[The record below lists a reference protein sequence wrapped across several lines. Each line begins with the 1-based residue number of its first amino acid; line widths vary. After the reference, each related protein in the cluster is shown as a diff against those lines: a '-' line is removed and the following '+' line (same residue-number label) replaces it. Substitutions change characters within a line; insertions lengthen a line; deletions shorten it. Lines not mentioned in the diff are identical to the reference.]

1 MSELWN
7 TSALSQVDKVTFNWK
22 IENFPSVLRIFGVNG
37 FESHEFKVTSSD
49 GMVHALKL
57 KFTKSPIET
66 TSLKVNGA
74 DVIHP
79 WNYSLINFE
88 VVFSS
93 SKKEKVYLA
102 GKLEFDLQGRK
113 VMGIFG
119 NADAVEF
126 VFNSRWVLTNRT
138 DKSVYTTNANH
149 SDTNHSTT
157 GFFISNYISTL
168 VMKLRLV
175 TPGVVNNTISLVPS
189 EKAVKEIGAS
199 RLASD
204 IKSLLTNA
212 EEYSDFTISC
222 EDDIFHCHIH
232 CHETILRMRSPV
244 FARMFEQKMSES
256 TNRVLSICDV
266 KEDTVEALL
275 EYIYTGEITMKVENE
290 SELLYIADKYEI
302 AGLLELCFHKLPE
315 VELDM
320 VVDILIMADRH
331 KLEDFKK
338 VAMQRIQMNKAKFR
352 SDDNFVNK
360 MKQIPHLLVE
370 FFQQFN

>member
-138 DKSVYTTNANH
+138 DKSVHTTNANH

-168 VMKLRLV
+168 EMKLRL
-175 TPGVVNNTISLVPS
+175 SLVPS

-199 RLASD
+199 RLVSD

-222 EDDIFHCHIH
+222 EDDIFH

-266 KEDTVEALL
+266 KKDTVEALL
-275 EYIYTGEITMKVENE
+275 EYIYTGEITMKVENNR
-290 SELLYIADKYEI
+290 SCSTLLISMK
-302 AGLLELCFHKLPE
+302 LLDCWNFASINFQKLSWTW
-315 VELDM
+315 LWTSLSWLT
-320 VVDILIMADRH
+320 DISWKTSRRLPCKR
-331 KLEDFKK
+331 
-338 VAMQRIQMNKAKFR
+338 FR
-352 SDDNFVNK
+352 
-360 MKQIPHLLVE
+360 
-370 FFQQFN
+370 